1 MMLNLKYLQKK
12 ELLVTVKFI
21 KHKLLIKR
29 LIDLSTQDLVN
40 GIFHILKSN
49 VYEGIFNMASV
60 NHQIGEIAELVSEIM
75 SSKVKFTD
83 PSITY
88 NFKMDSSLFE
98 NTFNFKFKGNI
109 SSIVKSLL

>member
-1 MMLNLKYLQKK
+1 MTIRSCFEISTNFILNP
-12 ELLVTVKFI
+12 
-21 KHKLLIKR
+21 
-29 LIDLSTQDLVN
+29 DLRKALAVEE
-40 GIFHILKSN
+40 N

-75 SSKVKFTD
+75 NSKVKFTD

-98 NTFNFKFKGNI
+98 NTFHFKFKGNI